1 MLGYLG
7 LYPERFA
14 ESIVVARE
22 VNIQFPITI
31 FKHNEL
37 SVCRYGC
44 DGKPQANRT
53 YAYFE
58 YPSYVTMLL
67 REVRYGIQ
75 VGLNHVKLD
84 PFVSNGTTSFGY
96 HVGNVDVDY
105 SPDGVAFSAPGWNE
119 KAFTITGLVPSV
131 LYDNN
136 ASFHQLLLPSMIIVF
151 FLKVRCSKFA
161 STWQ

>member
-67 REVRYGIQ
+67 CCTYSHCAIIPRSAGIAW
-75 VGLNHVKLD
+75 G
-84 PFVSNGTTSFGY
+84 
-96 HVGNVDVDY
+96 
-105 SPDGVAFSAPGWNE
+105 
-119 KAFTITGLVPSV
+119 
-131 LYDNN
+131 
-136 ASFHQLLLPSMIIVF
+136 
-151 FLKVRCSKFA
+151 
-161 STWQ
+161 